1 MAKLPADAPPETPLD
16 APLDAFTGYLLKRAF
31 NRVQDDLIRTLE
43 PFGLRM
49 LSFSAL
55 MVVAHTPDITQT
67 QLGQAL
73 SVERSNVAVL
83 LDGLEEAGLVTRNP
97 VPGNRRAY
105 ALRVTLKGRRIA
117 DKAAEAVRTHESR
130 LFATMPPAD
139 HAALR
144 AALARFIAEGR

>member
-1 MAKLPADAPPETPLD
+1 MARLPAPTP
-16 APLDAFTGYLLKRAF
+16 APLPDDPLAQFTGYLLKRAF
-31 NRVQDDLIRTLE
+31 NRVQDDLARTLD

-55 MVVAHTPDITQT
+55 TVVARHPDITQT

-97 VPGNRRAY
+97 VPGNRRAH
-105 ALRVTLKGRRIA
+105 ALRATLKGRRLA
-117 DKAAEAVRTHESR
+117 DRAAEAVRAHEAR
-130 LFATMPPAD
+130 LFASLGDD

-144 AALARFIAEGR
+144 ATLARFIAAGG